1 MDTVKVIFSPSKISG
16 MVPKGITILDAARSL
31 GVDIE
36 GPCGGTGKCGRD
48 LIQIRKEGILR
59 TVLACKTPIE
69 TDLDVVL
76 PSHEKKALKIVEG
89 FYAKGDRVY
98 NIDPSVKKE
107 LMHDEQGLCFTKV
120 YGNDDLL
127 FVENGDTKDQ
137 TCGIALDIGTTTLVA
152 SLVDL
157 NSGTTLGSS
166 SALNPLVYYG
176 HDVMSRIKYAASGQ
190 DGLLRMHRELVSTV
204 NLLIK
209 VLSSESAVRLEN
221 IYQIIGAGN
230 TTMQH
235 IFLNKEIKGIGEYPY
250 QAKTLD
256 TCTTTARELSIDI
269 AANASVTT
277 FPCISAYVGGDIVSG
292 LLAIDIKSLEFPA
305 LFLDIGTNG
314 EIALILKDKI
324 FASSTAAGPC
334 FEGMTISS
342 GMRAGEG
349 AIEHVRFE
357 EDLFFDVIGNSQ
369 PTGICG
375 SGLLDLVSELVR
387 TGLVNPRG
395 RLQAHDNEN
404 NITQQA
410 ATKFPLPSGNSL
422 SILLSS
428 NSTSLLSNPKLIPPI
443 VRLTLRQAQGEVPGM
458 VSLSNHNDEVK
469 GGEGECKDVC
479 ANEKSLHNNTIK
491 HKKNLFEKGGKRH
504 FRLTDSVSISQE
516 DIRQVQLAKAAIRAG
531 IEILLAM
538 CTIKAE
544 ELKTIIIAG
553 GFGYHL
559 NERSLFAIGL
569 LPEAKHAML
578 SFVGNSSLEGAVR
591 VLLNKNMIKNAVQ
604 IARTAQ
610 VIELSQI
617 PDFEGVFIREMH
629 F

>member
-1 MDTVKVIFSPSKISG
+1 MKITFYPSKITG
-16 MVPKGITILDAARSL
+16 VVPKGITILDAARRL

-48 LIQIRKEGILR
+48 LVQVRTESNLS
-59 TVLACKTPIE
+59 TVLACKTLVE
-69 TDLDVVL
+69 TDLEVIL
-76 PSHEKKALKIVEG
+76 PSHERKTLKIVEG
-89 FYAKGDRVY
+89 FFSEGDRVY
-98 NIDPSVKKE
+98 DIDPSVKKE
-107 LMHDEQGLCFTKV
+107 LMYDEHGLCFTRV
-120 YGNDDLL
+120 YGNDGIL
-127 FVENGDTKDQ
+127 FVENGNTKAQ
-137 TCGIALDIGTTTLVA
+137 TYGIAIDIGTTTLVA

-157 NSGTTLGSS
+157 NSGEVLNSS
-166 SALNPLVYYG
+166 STLNPLVYYG
-176 HDVMSRIKYAASGQ
+176 HDVMSRIKYSASRQ

-209 VLSSESAVRLEN
+209 ALSSERSVRPEN

-235 IFLNKEIKGIGEYPY
+235 IFLNKEIKGMGEYPY
-250 QAKTLD
+250 KAEILD
-256 TCTTTARELSIDI
+256 TFTTTAQELFVDI
-269 AANASVTT
+269 AVNAPVTT

-292 LLAIDIKSLEFPA
+292 LLAIDSKSLEVPA

-314 EIALILKDKI
+314 EIALILNDKI

-357 EDLFFDVIGNSQ
+357 EGLSLEVIGGGQ
-369 PTGICG
+369 PKGICG
-375 SGLLDLVSELVR
+375 SGLLDLVSELIR

-395 RLQAHDNEN
+395 RLQVTDTEN
-404 NITQQA
+404 NIIQQT
-410 ATKFPLPSGNSL
+410 ATKSFLPSGNSMNEFPL
-422 SILLSS
+422 STPTSISLPSSSNSVSLLSS
-428 NSTSLLSNPKLIPPI
+428 SNLIPPI
-443 VRLTLRQAQGEVPGM
+443 VRLSA
-458 VSLSNHNDEVK
+458 HDEVK
-469 GGEGECKDVC
+469 GGEGGCKDVC
-479 ANEKSLHNNTIK
+479 TNEKSLHNNTIK
-491 HKKNLFEKGGKRH
+491 YKKNLFNREGKRY
-504 FRLTDSVSISQE
+504 FRLTDTVSISQE

-531 IEILLAM
+531 VEILLAK
-538 CTIKAE
+538 CGLKAE
-544 ELKTIIIAG
+544 GLKTIIIAG

-559 NERSLFAIGL
+559 NEKSLFGIGL
-569 LPEAKHAML
+569 LPETINARL

-591 VLLNKNMIKNAVQ
+591 VLLNRKLVNDAVK

-610 VIELSQI
+610 VVELSQI
-617 PDFEGVFIREMH
+617 SDFENVFIREMH

>member
-1 MDTVKVIFSPSKISG
+1 MDTVKVIFFPSKISG

-31 GVDIE
+31 GVDVE

-48 LIQIRKEGILR
+48 LVQIRKEGILH

-89 FYAKGDRVY
+89 FYSGGNRTY
-98 NIDPSVKKE
+98 SIDPYIKKE
-107 LMHDEQGLCFTKV
+107 LMHDEHGLCFTKV

-137 TCGIALDIGTTTLVA
+137 TYGIALDIGTTTLVA
-152 SLVDL
+152 SLVNL
-157 NSGTTLGSS
+157 NNGAVLGSS

-176 HDVMSRIKYAASGQ
+176 HDVMSRIKYSASRQ
-190 DGLLRMHRELVSTV
+190 DGLLRMQRELVSTV

-209 VLSSESAVRLEN
+209 VLSSERSVRLEN

-256 TCTTTARELSIDI
+256 TCTNTARELSIDI
-269 AANASVTT
+269 AANAPVMT

-292 LLAIDIKSLEFPA
+292 LLAIDIKSIELPA

-357 EDLFFDVIGNSQ
+357 EDLLLDVIGNSQ

-404 NITQQA
+404 NITQQT
-410 ATKFPLPSGNSL
+410 ATKFPLSSGNSVSL
-422 SILLSS
+422 PLSS
-428 NSTSLLSNPKLIPPI
+428 TSTSLLSSPNLIPPI
-443 VRLTLRQAQGEVPGM
+443 VRLSA
-458 VSLSNHNDEVK
+458 HDEVK
-469 GGEGECKDVC
+469 GGEGGCKDVC
-479 ANEKSLHNNTIK
+479 TNEKSLHNNTIK
-491 HKKNLFEKGGKRH
+491 HKKNLFGKDGKRH
-504 FRLTDSVSISQE
+504 FRLTDTISISQE

-538 CTIKAE
+538 CTIKAA

-559 NERSLFAIGL
+559 NEKSLFAIGL
-569 LPEAKHAML
+569 LPEAPNAKI
-578 SFVGNSSLEGAVR
+578 SFVGNSSLEGAVM
-591 VLLNKNMIKNAVQ
+591 VLLNKKLIDNAVQ
-604 IARTAQ
+604 IARTSQ
-610 VIELSQI
+610 VVELSQI
-617 PDFEGVFIREMH
+617 PEFEGVFVREMH

>member
-1 MDTVKVIFSPSKISG
+1 MDTAKVIFFPSKISG
-16 MVPKGITILDAARSL
+16 MVPKGTTILDAARSFK
-31 GVDIE
+31 VDIE

-48 LIQIRKEGILR
+48 LVQIRKEGILR
-59 TVLACKTPIE
+59 TVLACKTTVE
-69 TDLDVVL
+69 TDLEVICQQ
-76 PSHEKKALKIVEG
+76 HEKKSLKIVEG
-89 FYAKGDRVY
+89 FYAKGEWTCDV
-98 NIDPSVKKE
+98 DPVIRKE
-107 LMHDEQGLCFTKV
+107 LMHNEHGLCFTEV
-120 YGNDDLL
+120 YANDDLL
-127 FVENGDTKDQ
+127 FVEHGNTKDQ
-137 TCGIALDIGTTTLVA
+137 LYGIALDIGTTTLVA

-176 HDVMSRIKYAASGQ
+176 HDVMSRIKYSAAHQ
-190 DGLLRMHRELVSTV
+190 DGLLRMHQELISTV
-204 NLLIK
+204 NYLIQ
-209 VLSSESAVRLEN
+209 VLSSERSVRPEN

-250 QAKTLD
+250 QAETLD
-256 TCTTTARELSIDI
+256 ACTTMAHELSIHI
-269 AANASVTT
+269 AVKAPVTT

-292 LLAIDIKSLEFPA
+292 LLAIDIKSIESPA

-314 EIALILKDKI
+314 EIALILKDKL

-334 FEGMTISS
+334 FEGMAISS

-357 EDLFFDVIGNSQ
+357 EDLLFDVIGNSR

-395 RLQAHDNEN
+395 RLQAHDGVN
-404 NITQQA
+404 NPAQQT
-410 ATKFPLPSGNSL
+410 ATKAFLPSGNSVSRL
-422 SILLSS
+422 VIS
-428 NSTSLLSNPKLIPPI
+428 NATSLLSSPNLIPPI
-443 VRLTLRQAQGEVPGM
+443 
-458 VSLSNHNDEVK
+458 K
-469 GGEGECKDVC
+469 GGEGGSKDTC
-479 ANEKSLHNNTIK
+479 STKESLHDNTIK
-491 HKKNLFEKGGKRH
+491 HKKNLFEKDGKRH

-538 CTIKAE
+538 CTTKAE

-559 NERSLFAIGL
+559 NEKSLFAIGL
-569 LPEAKHAML
+569 LPEAPKTRV

-591 VLLNKNMIKNAVQ
+591 VLLNKKMIKNAAQ
-604 IARTAQ
+604 IAKAAQ

-617 PDFEGVFIREMH
+617 PEFEGVFVREMH